1 MEKHRRPDRARL
13 LIAERERSRH
23 RHIRQRREQQLR
35 IIVHDDILPDVVE
48 REERDRRGIGPE
60 AALRPDGA
68 EDHAAKQALLHE
80 RRHEHRDG
88 DHALVVHFGKAGH
101 GVVVRHGQLA
111 DETRAELQ
119 HEREQH
125 VDAVGGKH
133 HADAAQDAADHRVKA
148 AAQEPP
154 HGDEREHEAAE
165 VIQDVAHDVRRQLAE
180 HRHEQCADR
189 QRQHDRMDGKI
200 HPPRDAR
207 AARHGVCPHRGG
219 MLHVSPSLS
228 AAAQRAGAWPRAA

>member
-1 MEKHRRPDRARL
+1 MHMWKNTGGQ
-13 LIAERERSRH
+13 IAERERGRH

-35 IIVHDDILPDVVE
+35 IAVHDDVLPDMVE
-48 REERDRRGIGPE
+48 RKERDRHGIRPE
-60 AALRPDGA
+60 AAARPDGA

-111 DETRAELQ
+111 DEPRAELQ

-125 VDAVGGKH
+125 VDAVGGEH
-133 HADAAQDAADHRVKA
+133 HADAAQDTAGHRVIA
-148 AAQEPP
+148 AVQEAP
-154 HGDEREHEAAE
+154 HDGEREHEADE
-165 VIQDVAHDVRRQLAE
+165 VIQNVARHVRRQLAE
-180 HRHEQCADR
+180 HRHEQHADR
-189 QRQHDRMDGKI
+189 QRQHGHVDGKI
-200 HPPRDAR
+200 DPARDAR
-207 AARHGVCPHRGG
+207 AAGHGIAPLCFGSAHI
-219 MLHVSPSLS
+219 SPSLS